1 MFRSSR
7 KVWILLAVAGF
18 IALALG
24 VGARMLQS
32 TRLRFPYLNR
42 SIDPAEYRALASQPG
57 WGARKIT
64 VAPGVSLNGLV
75 RPPKAADAP
84 WVLFYQGNDA
94 NMLKVGQAFLSRLAG
109 ARDWGLAI
117 FAYRGYDS
125 SDGAPRLP
133 LLAADAPQI
142 LEQLCKTERVDR
154 GRVHLV
160 GFSIGGHIAVRAMVS
175 AARLQPKPPTLT
187 LLASVNDIT
196 MVPRSF
202 YDRLDPGDDFKTS
215 PFLADIPGPVLV
227 LQGTKDEAL
236 QGPEQGRAIAAALGS
251 RARYLELPGIG
262 HVQLMEDEPALVAV
276 REFIEIHSR

>member
-42 SIDPAEYRALASQPG
+42 SIEPAEYRALASQPG

-94 NMLKVGQAFLSRLAG
+94 NMLKVGQSFLSRLAG

-227 LQGTKDEAL
+227 VQGTKDEAL

-276 REFIEIHSR
+276 REFIDVHSR

>member
-42 SIDPAEYRALASQPG
+42 SIEPAEYRALASQPG

>member
-227 LQGTKDEAL
+227 VQGTKDEAL

-276 REFIEIHSR
+276 REFIEIHSK